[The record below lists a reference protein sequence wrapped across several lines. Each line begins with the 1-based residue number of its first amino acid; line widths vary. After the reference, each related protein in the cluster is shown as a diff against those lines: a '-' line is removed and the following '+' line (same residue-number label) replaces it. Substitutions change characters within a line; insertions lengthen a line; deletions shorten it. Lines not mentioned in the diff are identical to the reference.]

1 MNSLPKHHATSN
13 RSIPVP
19 TFQHLQHVAAIGVDT
34 NSGHAMLEA
43 SVAVVQHHEGVL
55 NDEQY
60 SNGERTGQGQG
71 TA

>member
-1 MNSLPKHHATSN
+1 MNSLPNHHATCNHS
-13 RSIPVP
+13 VLVG
-19 TFQHLQHVAAIGVDT
+19 TFQHLLHVAAIGADT

-60 SNGERTGQGQG
+60 SKCEGTGQSQG
-71 TA
+71 TP